1 MTETPQRTQ
10 QAVSQPEPSH
20 SDTEHLRHE
29 AFTMAL
35 YVSICLLAALEA
47 LNDTV
52 LSHGVVFELV
62 WGTTLGLALAHL
74 FAFLLAG
81 RLVEGRRISA
91 ATRATALAQMTGA
104 ATVAILTT
112 AVIVL
117 VPTRDE
123 LDAARYDLVA
133 LIGIIGYLVARH
145 SARGRLR
152 AVVFAACVVVI
163 GLAVALVKQRASGH

>member
-1 MTETPQRTQ
+1 MTGTPELTPE
-10 QAVSQPEPSH
+10 AVSRPEASH
-20 SDTEHLRHE
+20 SYAEHLRHE

-35 YVSICLLAALEA
+35 YVSICLLAALET
-47 LNDTV
+47 LKDDV
-52 LSHGVVFELV
+52 LTHGVVFQVV

-91 ATRATALAQMTGA
+91 ATHATALAQMAGA

-112 AVIVL
+112 VVIVL

-123 LDAARYDLVA
+123 LDAARYDLAA

-145 SARGRLR
+145 SARSRLR
-152 AVVFAACVVVI
+152 AVAFGVCVVVI